1 MSLSTEVNPKQ
12 AKTFIVLI
20 ILAAAGLL
28 YMYVFAPQARK
39 LADARTRLDEANSVL
54 TVDLAKIRG
63 AGRCE
68 EELELA
74 MAQLE
79 NFERLIP
86 RENRIHYVLRD
97 MESVALSNHV
107 AIDSLTIASGMPRG
121 QYVEIPMTLNVSGT
135 YNNIIG
141 FLDGIADIERVM
153 NVHSLSF
160 GGGRELWREGG
171 GTQDRAVR
179 SPDAYISSTIQV
191 TTYARPRGDDQVGA
205 GS

>member
-1 MSLSTEVNPKQ
+1 
-12 AKTFIVLI
+12 
-20 ILAAAGLL
+20 
-28 YMYVFAPQARK
+28 
-39 LADARTRLDEANSVL
+39 
-54 TVDLAKIRG
+54 LAKIRG

-107 AIDSLTIASGMPRG
+107 AIDSLTIASGMLRG

-141 FLDGIADIERVM
+141 FLDGIADIERVI

-160 GGGRELWREGG
+160 AGGRELWREGG
-171 GTQDRAVR
+171 ETQDRAVR